1 MRGTDRRTGELFSY
15 VDLESRVRTDHPLRK
30 IREVVNATLLAMSAD
45 FAGLYSSLGR
55 PGIPPERLLRALL
68 LQCFY
73 SVRSERQL
81 IPPPQS
87 FLRHPRRPIEPGWRC
102 LDG

>member
-1 MRGTDRRTGELFSY
+1 MRGTDRRTGRAVLY
-15 VDLESRVRTDHPLRK
+15 VDSKLRVRTDHPLRK

-81 IPPPQS
+81 ILPAPEFPETPQTAY
-87 FLRHPRRPIEPGWRC
+87 
-102 LDG
+102 